1 MIETLLTPTEMHA
14 ADARAIAA
22 GTPGIVLMERAGVA
36 VAEAAAALV
45 RPGGRVLVLCGPG
58 NNGGDGFV
66 AARHLSE
73 RGFEVRLALLGE
85 RGRLKGDAA
94 EAAASWPG
102 TVAAAEAVEP
112 AGFDLVIDALF
123 GAGLDR
129 DLEGPP
135 RALVEGFS
143 VVRVRPRWVRRYD
156 AGVDPPRIT
165 EGDCSW

>member
-73 RGFEVRLALLGE
+73 RGFEVRLALLGD
-85 RGRLKGDAA
+85 GG
-94 EAAASWPG
+94 ASRA
-102 TVAAAEAVEP
+102 T
-112 AGFDLVIDALF
+112 
-123 GAGLDR
+123 
-129 DLEGPP
+129 P
-135 RALVEGFS
+135 RK
-143 VVRVRPRWVRRYD
+143 RPRSGPARRRRPRTPI
-156 AGVDPPRIT
+156 PPGST
-165 EGDCSW
+165 SSSTPCSAPASIAIWWARRWPSSSG